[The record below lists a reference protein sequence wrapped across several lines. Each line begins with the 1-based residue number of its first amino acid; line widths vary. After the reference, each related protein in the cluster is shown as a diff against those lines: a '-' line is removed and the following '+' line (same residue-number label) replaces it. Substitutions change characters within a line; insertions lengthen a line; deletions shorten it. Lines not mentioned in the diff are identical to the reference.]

1 MPRVSVVMSVY
12 NEERYLSEAVES
24 ILQQTFGDFEFIIV
38 DDGSVDRTSAVLRG
52 YHDSRM
58 KVYQQ
63 ENRGQSSALNRGIR
77 LASGDYVA
85 RMDADD
91 ISLPERLE
99 RQVRFLDTYPEIA
112 LVGTWCV
119 KVDARTGRHWIQSL
133 PEDDANIRRFM
144 TVDNPFIHSSTMIRK
159 SVLDEVGLYDEGLIW
174 QDYELWVRIARNHRM
189 ANISEPLVI
198 RRKHPESLTWTAR
211 KSREFWELFIIQC
224 KAAKQV
230 GLRGEGLTAMIKS
243 LAKAVR
249 YKIHEPQSRRDST
262 ERLSLPS
269 SSL

>member
-1 MPRVSVVMSVY
+1 MPQVSVVMSVY
-12 NEERYLSEAVES
+12 NEERYVGEAVES
-24 ILQQTFGDFEFIIV
+24 ILEQTFGDFEFIIV
-38 DDGSVDRTSAVLRG
+38 DDGSIDHTPVVLKG

-58 KVYQQ
+58 KVYYQ

-77 LASGDYVA
+77 LTSGDYIA

-99 RQVRFLDTYPEIA
+99 REVLFLDTYPEVA

-119 KVDARTGRHWIQSL
+119 KIDARTGRHWIQSL
-133 PEDDANIRRFM
+133 PEDDVSIRRFM
-144 TVDNPFIHSSTMIRK
+144 TVDNPFIHSSIMIRK

-174 QDYELWVRIARNHRM
+174 QDYDLWVRIARNHRM

-198 RRKHPESLTWTAR
+198 RRKHPASLTWRAR

-224 KAAKQV
+224 KAAKQL

-243 LAKAVR
+243 LAKAVG
-249 YKIHEPQSRRDST
+249 YKIHEPQSRQESP
-262 ERLSLPS
+262 ESLSRPS
-269 SSL
+269 SLL